1 MPQVINTNVSSLN
14 SQRSLNT
21 SQASL
26 TTSLQRL
33 SSGLRINS
41 AKDDAAGLAISA
53 RMTSQIN
60 GLNQASRNA
69 NDGISLAQ
77 TAEGGLQSI
86 TESLQRMR
94 ELSVQASNATNT
106 ATDRAALQQEVDT
119 LVQQINTVAGQTAFN
134 GVKLLD
140 GTFNSQSFQV
150 GANTGESITINSIAS
165 AKANSLGVGTTSTY
179 TTSESATVTNGAI
192 STGGITVNG
201 YGVGP
206 SVTDGVSSS
215 VSFTSSSAAAANVD
229 IDPAVAAGGS
239 TITAATATT
248 NSNTVAGDLFINGV
262 DIGVIT
268 GVTGASTASDQADVV
283 VAAITAAGITNV
295 TAANVGGVVQLTSSD
310 GSDIAVTA
318 NAAATTATG
327 LSSTGGAIK
336 INGVQLGAVA
346 AGTTATLQ
354 GDALVTAINAQT
366 AKTGVVA
373 SNSTGILTLASK
385 DGRDIEIE
393 LTGSAKL
400 GSGLTAGT
408 TKVGSDSAIAKA
420 AAFNTVTGQTGVSA
434 VATKTSVTGGV
445 ISASAAVDG
454 TTTNYMK
461 INGVKLGAIAAG
473 GNVAAQGNN
482 VVAAI
487 NAVSNQ
493 TGVTATFDTST
504 NQLSLAAAD
513 GRTIT
518 VETKGSAAATNTGF
532 TANTVTNTYG
542 GIKLS
547 SSSSA
552 GITLGGADLAN
563 TALSA
568 GYEAATATFG
578 AGIASVDLTTAS
590 GAQNAIATIDS
601 ALANINSNRANL
613 GAVQNRFGSVV
624 SNLATTSENLSAS
637 RSRILDADF
646 ASETASLT
654 RSQILQ
660 QAGTAMLAQANSLPQ
675 NVLSL
680 LRG

>member
-206 SVTDGVSSS
+206 SVSDSVSSS

-229 IDPAVAAGGS
+229 IDPAVAAGSS
-239 TITAATATT
+239 TITGATATT

-295 TAANVGGVVQLTSSD
+295 TATQTGGVITLSSSD

-327 LSSTGGAIK
+327 LSSTGGSIK

-346 AGTTATLQ
+346 AGATATLQ

-366 AKTGVVA
+366 DKTGVLA
-373 SNSTGILTLASK
+373 SNSTGFLTLASK
-385 DGRDIEIE
+385 DGRDIQIE

-434 VATKTSVTGGV
+434 VATRTSVTSV
-445 ISASAAVDG
+445 AISASAAVDG
-454 TTTNYMK
+454 STTNYMK

-513 GRTIT
+513 GRTIS
-518 VETKGSAAATNTGF
+518 VETKGTAASTNTGF
-532 TANTVTNTYG
+532 AAGLTNTYG

-613 GAVQNRFGSVV
+613 GAVQNRFSSVV

>member
-229 IDPAVAAGGS
+229 IDPAVAAGSS

>member
-327 LSSTGGAIK
+327 LSSTGGSIK

-385 DGRDIEIE
+385 DGRDIQIE
-393 LTGSAKL
+393 LAGSAKL

-434 VATKTSVTGGV
+434 VATKTSVTSGV

-461 INGVKLGAIAAG
+461 INGVQLAAIAAG

-532 TANTVTNTYG
+532 TANTLTNTYG

-613 GAVQNRFGSVV
+613 GAVQNRFSSVV

>member
-229 IDPAVAAGGS
+229 IDPAVAAGSS

-513 GRTIT
+513 GRTIS
-518 VETKGSAAATNTGF
+518 VETKGTAASTNTGF
-532 TANTVTNTYG
+532 AAGLTNTYG

-613 GAVQNRFGSVV
+613 GAVQNRFSSVV